1 MRITHHVLR
10 ITNHVKKESSIVR
23 VGVVGS
29 GTIGERIADMYKVG
43 IALAEAAGRQSGEV
57 GK

>member
-1 MRITHHVLR
+1 M
-10 ITNHVKKESSIVR
+10 VK

-29 GTIGERIADMYKVG
+29 VTIGERIADMYKVG
-43 IALAEAAGRQSGEV
+43 IALAEATGQQSGEA